1 MYGVLGNSPRRPV
14 EEQLVGEGIL
24 LGQVYGWSSV
34 LYELSE
40 PLIHFVLGVCYI
52 PKGYATILEAVS
64 EKKVRTRPSSCRLR
78 LASRECRL

>member
-1 MYGVLGNSPRRPV
+1 
-14 EEQLVGEGIL
+14 
-24 LGQVYGWSSV
+24 
-34 LYELSE
+34 
-40 PLIHFVLGVCYI
+40 LGVCYI